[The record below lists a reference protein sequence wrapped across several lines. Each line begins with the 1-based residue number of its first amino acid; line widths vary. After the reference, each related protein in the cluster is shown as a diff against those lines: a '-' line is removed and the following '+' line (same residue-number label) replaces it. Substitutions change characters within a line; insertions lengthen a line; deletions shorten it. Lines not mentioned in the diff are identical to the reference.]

1 MNIMKTYSEQRRD
14 RLDDVVGDYIS
25 DENVSAAEFYMDLKK
40 CIAEWLQYHQ
50 TYAKKLQDLEKMING
65 KGYVSI
71 DECPPGTV
79 WCNGECL
86 DL

>member
-65 KGYVSI
+65 KGYISP
-71 DECPPGTV
+71 DECQQGTV
-79 WCNGECL
+79 WCDGECL